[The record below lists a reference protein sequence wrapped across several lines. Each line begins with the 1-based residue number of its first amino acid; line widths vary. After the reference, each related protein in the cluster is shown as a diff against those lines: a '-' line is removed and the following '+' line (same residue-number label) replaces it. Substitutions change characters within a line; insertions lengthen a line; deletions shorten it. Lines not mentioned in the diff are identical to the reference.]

1 MMRLLPIALVLLLA
15 LAGCSGARYADAPP
29 LPFDEIDYG
38 FAVDH
43 ALDDPRVAFI
53 DAGEGGRTLLLVHG
67 LASNAGFWR
76 YNIPGFVEA
85 GYRVVAVDLP
95 GYGKSEKGAYP
106 YDMAFYAETLARLI
120 EAEDLGPVVYVGHSM
135 GGQVGITLALRRP
148 DLVERLVLASPAG
161 IEPFEDG
168 EGQWLA
174 NALTQTGVT
183 NATEDAVRRNLAA
196 NFYRWSPE
204 WEWMVEE
211 RARMAKTEEMDAFS
225 YAVIRSVHGMIDQ
238 PTTDLLPQLAVPTL
252 IVYGRHDN
260 LIPNPY
266 LNPGS
271 TRAVFERG
279 AEAIPNAA
287 LVELDGAGHMLQIE
301 RPAAF
306 NEAVLDYLRR
316 QGMTS

>member
-1 MMRLLPIALVLLLA
+1 MMRLLPIALLLLG
-15 LAGCSGARYADAPP
+15 LAGCSGAHYADAPP

-38 FAVDH
+38 FAVDY

-53 DAGEGGRTLLLVHG
+53 DAGAGERTLLLVHG

-95 GYGKSEKGAYP
+95 GYGKSEKGPYP

-120 EAEDLGPVVYVGHSM
+120 EAEDIGPVVYVGHSM

-183 NATEDAVRRNLAA
+183 NATEEAIRRNLAA

-211 RARMAKTEEMDAFS
+211 RVRMAKTDEMDEFS

-238 PTTDLLPQLAVPTL
+238 PTTELLPQLTVPTL

-279 AEAIPNAA
+279 AAAIPNAT
-287 LVELDGAGHMLQIE
+287 LVEIGGAGHMLQIE

-306 NEAVLDYLRR
+306 NDAVLDYLRR
-316 QGMTS
+316 QGVTS